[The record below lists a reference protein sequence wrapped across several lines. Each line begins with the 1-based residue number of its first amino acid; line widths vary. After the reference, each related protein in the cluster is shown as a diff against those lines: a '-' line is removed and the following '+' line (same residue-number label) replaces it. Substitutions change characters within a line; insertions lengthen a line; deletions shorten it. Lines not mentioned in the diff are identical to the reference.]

1 MPWEQLLILVVFFVF
16 PLLQALAR
24 KRAKERE
31 ERSASTEPP
40 FDFGVPDSPREWDF
54 PEVPSQPVFIPP
66 VYTSPPPPVAVQSL
80 PVVRREPPPRPLAK
94 VRPPMSTSLPSPR
107 TIRATLRSRE
117 GFRLAMVH
125 KVVLGQP
132 RALRPPN

>member
-16 PLLQALAR
+16 PLLQALAK
-24 KRAKERE
+24 KRAKERG

-40 FDFGVPDSPREWDF
+40 FDLDVPDSPRDWDF
-54 PEVPSQPVFIPP
+54 PEVPPEPVFTHPI
-66 VYTSPPPPVAVQSL
+66 YTPPPPPVAIPPL
-80 PVVRREPPPRPLAK
+80 PIARREATPPLLKIRPAL
-94 VRPPMSTSLPSPR
+94 STSLPSPR
-107 TIRATLRSRE
+107 TIRATLRNRE
-117 GFRLAMVH
+117 GFRLAVVH

>member
-16 PLLQALAR
+16 PLLQALAK

-31 ERSASTEPP
+31 ERSVSTEPP
-40 FDFGVPDSPREWDF
+40 FDFEVPDSPRDWDF
-54 PEVPSQPVFIPP
+54 PEVPPKPVFTPA
-66 VYTSPPPPVAVQSL
+66 VYIPPPPVAIPPL
-80 PVVRREPPPRPLAK
+80 PVARREATPPLLKTRPTL
-94 VRPPMSTSLPSPR
+94 STSLPSPR
-107 TIRATLRSRE
+107 TIRATLRNRE
-117 GFRLAMVH
+117 GFRLAVVH